1 MGAMRGHRWG
11 QWGRSVT
18 LSDLGAGALLLHPVC
33 CKPHCC
39 TPPLLQDPSPICR
52 LHLLPALRSPFTN
65 FLFPFSNPIPVC
77 KAPPLCK
84 LHPVLAIPDPFCI
97 PLYPLLAPLP
107 LLQPPPFTAPPFP
120 QPVPL
125 CPLYPTPNPLL
136 QPSLFAPPLPAS
148 PPSLQSL
155 TPFANPLPFL
165 HPPIFA
171 PPSPPHRPALLHPA
185 ARTADFG
192 SALQPLLPIVQTGP
206 SSPAAPLQPP
216 PPLWSPA
223 LLWASFARLPAALHG
238 FELLCWGFA
247 LLCWQLC
254 MALHGSA
261 LLCMA
266 LHGSAWLC
274 IALHCSAGSSAW
286 LCIALHTLCM
296 LPLSF
301 ACWFC
306 SLHAPPARCR
316 LCSACTALSACC
328 RLCRCSPP
336 PNKTPNTLCAF
347 GSRLLG
353 SQQWGEGGSFFGGG
367 PFIWGGSHRGTLSW

>member
-1 MGAMRGHRWG
+1 M
-11 QWGRSVT
+11 
-18 LSDLGAGALLLHPVC
+18 
-33 CKPHCC
+33 
-39 TPPLLQDPSPICR
+39 
-52 LHLLPALRSPFTN
+52 
-65 FLFPFSNPIPVC
+65 
-77 KAPPLCK
+77 
-84 LHPVLAIPDPFCI
+84 
-97 PLYPLLAPLP
+97 
-107 LLQPPPFTAPPFP
+107 
-120 QPVPL
+120 
-125 CPLYPTPNPLL
+125 
-136 QPSLFAPPLPAS
+136 
-148 PPSLQSL
+148 
-155 TPFANPLPFL
+155 
-165 HPPIFA
+165 
-171 PPSPPHRPALLHPA
+171 
-185 ARTADFG
+185 
-192 SALQPLLPIVQTGP
+192 LPIVQTGP

-353 SQQWGEGGSFFGGG
+353 SQQWGGLLLWGGFLYLGGVSSGHPELVEGGVPLLGGIPLFGKVPLFQGSLHTGGVSFICVGTQQ
-367 PFIWGGSHRGTLSW
+367 GSTLSW